1 LGKLQITENA
11 LESQYW
17 KLTKLNV
24 FETKA
29 ALMIRLTAFHKSVR
43 HFNMLILAN
52 AYNLDNPGAAIAISS
67 KISETNE
74 SVEVLSLQ
82 EF

>member
-1 LGKLQITENA
+1 
-11 LESQYW
+11 
-17 KLTKLNV
+17 
-24 FETKA
+24 
-29 ALMIRLTAFHKSVR
+29 
-43 HFNMLILAN
+43 MLILAN